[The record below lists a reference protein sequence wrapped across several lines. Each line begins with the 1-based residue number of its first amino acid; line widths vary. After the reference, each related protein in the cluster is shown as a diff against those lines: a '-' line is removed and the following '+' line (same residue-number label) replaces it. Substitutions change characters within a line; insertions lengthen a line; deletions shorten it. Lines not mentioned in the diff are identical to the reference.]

1 MEFTKSTREKR
12 FLLLKFLSYLDIKK
26 LRLPLLDVSN
36 NWGAVKGPGLR
47 YFNFFLAQ
55 SLTFFFHNEPLQTG

>member
-47 YFNFFLAQ
+47 YFNFF
-55 SLTFFFHNEPLQTG
+55 